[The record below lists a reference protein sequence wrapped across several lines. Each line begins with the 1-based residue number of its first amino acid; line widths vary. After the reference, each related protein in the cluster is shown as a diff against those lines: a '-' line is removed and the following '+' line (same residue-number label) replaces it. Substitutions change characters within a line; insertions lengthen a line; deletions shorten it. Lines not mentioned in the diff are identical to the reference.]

1 MPDWVIWIVA
11 AGALAVGETFTLSF
25 FLGPVALAA
34 VVGALVALA
43 GGGVALQLI
52 AFTLAAA
59 ASLALVRPIAR
70 RHLKTPSRLRSGT
83 AALVGSDATVLERVD
98 VHGGQVKLAGEVW
111 SARPYD
117 DDVVLEPGARVQVLE
132 IKGATALVSD

>member
-11 AGALAVGETFTLSF
+11 AGVLAVGEIFSLSF

-43 GGGVALQLI
+43 GGGVALQLV

-83 AALVGSDATVLERVD
+83 AALVGSEATVLERVD

-117 DDVVLEPGARVQVLE
+117 DDVVLEPGARVQVLQ